1 MSDNIQNSKDDLVTP
16 FHLEGQPVRG
26 RIVRLGAV
34 LDDLLTP
41 HDLPETV
48 AVLLGEAVIT
58 AIAAGSSLKFD
69 GRVIVQ
75 ASGSGPVSFLVSDFT
90 TDGGV
95 RGYIRVD
102 EQNLPDM
109 TQPDLHALMG
119 DGQFALTID
128 PGKAE
133 NRYQGI
139 ASLEPESFA
148 KTAETYF
155 KQSEQLPSKLIIA
168 IARHTNED
176 GITKWRGGGLFM
188 QRIAGGNDD
197 DNYGDDDE
205 QDAWVT
211 ALALV
216 KTITADELT
225 DPMLDTETL
234 LLRLFHEQGVRTF
247 DPLKI
252 YKRCT
257 CTKDRLQEILGN
269 FTRGE
274 RKEMVTDKGKIEM
287 TCEYCAKTFSFVAKD
302 LE

>member
-1 MSDNIQNSKDDLVTP
+1 MSDNTKDFKDDLVTP
-16 FHLEGQPVRG
+16 FHLENQPVRG
-26 RIVRLGAV
+26 RIVRLGAM
-34 LDDLLTP
+34 LDDLLNP
-41 HDLPETV
+41 HELPETV

-58 AIAAGSSLKFD
+58 AIVAGSSLKFD

-90 TDGGV
+90 SDGGV

-102 EQNLPDM
+102 EQNLPD
-109 TQPDLHALMG
+109 TPQPDLKALMG
-119 DGQFALTID
+119 EGQFALTID

-133 NRYQGI
+133 HRYQGI

-155 KQSEQLPSKLIIA
+155 KQSEQLPSRLIIA

-176 GITKWRGGGLFM
+176 GITKWRGGGLLI
-188 QRIAGGNDD
+188 QRIAGEEENDD
-197 DNYGDDDE
+197 DK
-205 QDAWVT
+205 DAWLT

-216 KTITADELT
+216 KTIAADELT
-225 DPMLDTETL
+225 DPMLTTDKL

-247 DPLKI
+247 DPLKV

-257 CTKDRLQEILGN
+257 CTKSRLQKILGN
-269 FTRGE
+269 FTTGE
-274 RKEMVTDKGKIEM
+274 RKEMITETGQIEM
-287 TCEYCAKTFSFVAKD
+287 TCEYCAKTFSFVEQD
-302 LE
+302 IQ

>member
-1 MSDNIQNSKDDLVTP
+1 MSDNHQNVKDDLVTP

-34 LDDLLTP
+34 LDDLLNP
-41 HDLPETV
+41 HELPEVV
-48 AVLLGEAVIT
+48 AALLGEAIIT

-90 TDGGV
+90 SDGGV
-95 RGYIRVD
+95 RGYIKVD
-102 EQNLPDM
+102 EQILPDM
-109 TQPDLHALMG
+109 VQPDLKTLMG
-119 DGQFALTID
+119 EGQFALTID

-133 NRYQGI
+133 HRYQGI

-148 KTAETYF
+148 KTAENYF
-155 KQSEQLPSKLIIA
+155 KQSEQLPSRLIIA
-168 IARHTNED
+168 IAQHTDEK
-176 GITKWRGGGLFM
+176 GITRWRGGGLLM
-188 QRIAGGNDD
+188 QRIASDD
-197 DNYGDDDE
+197 DGYDDE

-225 DPMLDTETL
+225 DPMLTTDKL

-247 DPLKI
+247 APLKV

-257 CTKDRLQEILGN
+257 CTKNRLQEILGN
-269 FTRGE
+269 FTTGE
-274 RKEMVTDKGKIEM
+274 RKEMVTETGKIEM
-287 TCEYCAKTFSFVAKD
+287 TCEYCAKTFPFLAQDIK
-302 LE
+302 

>member
-1 MSDNIQNSKDDLVTP
+1 MSDNLQNPTDDLVTP

-26 RIVRLGAV
+26 RIVRLGAA
-34 LDDLLTP
+34 LDDLLSP
-41 HDLPETV
+41 HELPEAV
-48 AVLLGEAVIT
+48 ASLLGEAVIT

-90 TDGGV
+90 SDGGV
-95 RGYIRVD
+95 RGYIRVN
-102 EQNLPDM
+102 EQELPTM
-109 TQPDLHALMG
+109 VKPDLQALMG
-119 DGQFALTID
+119 EGQFALTID

-133 NRYQGI
+133 HRYQGV
-139 ASLEPESFA
+139 ASLEPDSFA

-155 KQSEQLPSKLIIA
+155 KQSEQLPSRLIIA
-168 IARHTNED
+168 IAQHTNED
-176 GITKWRGGGLFM
+176 GITKWRGGGLLM
-188 QRIAGGNDD
+188 QRIASNE
-197 DNYGDDDE
+197 DDDE

-225 DPMLDTETL
+225 DPMLSTDKL

-247 DPLKI
+247 NPLTV

-257 CTKDRLQEILGN
+257 CTKDRLAGVLGN
-269 FTRGE
+269 FTTGE
-274 RKEMVTDKGKIEM
+274 RKEMITDNGEIEM
-287 TCEYCAKTFSFVAKD
+287 TCEYCAKTFSFDAKS
-302 LE
+302 LEKPIQ